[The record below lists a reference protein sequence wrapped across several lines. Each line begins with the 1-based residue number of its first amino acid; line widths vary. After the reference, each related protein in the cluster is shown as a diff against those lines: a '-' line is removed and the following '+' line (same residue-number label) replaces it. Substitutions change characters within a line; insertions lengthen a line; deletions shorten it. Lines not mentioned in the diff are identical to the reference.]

1 MAKKAWFQNRLNDHF
16 LKKSRRENYRS
27 RAVYKLEEI
36 DNKYKL
42 FKPGMAVLDLG
53 AAPGSW
59 SQYVVNS
66 LKNKGKVIAIDL
78 LPIVPIEGVYII
90 EGDIRDQANR
100 DEINQKAQGKID
112 VLLSDMAPDTTGVHH
127 ADTENSALLV
137 HLALDM
143 AEKLLKPGGSFV
155 AKVFEGAEY
164 KELLDR
170 TKRMFSFAK
179 TFNPK
184 ASLTRSREI
193 FLVAQKF
200 KKKETKI

>member
-1 MAKKAWFQNRLNDHF
+1 MAKKAWFNNRLNDHY
-16 LKKSRRENYRS
+16 LKKSRRDNYRS

-36 DNKYKL
+36 DQKYKL
-42 FKPGMAVLDLG
+42 LKPKMSVLDLG

-59 SQYVVNS
+59 SQYVATAIGT
-66 LKNKGKVIAIDL
+66 KGKIIAIDL
-78 LPIVPIEGVYII
+78 LPISPIEGVYII
-90 EGDIRDQANR
+90 EGDIRDQENR
-100 DEINQKAQGKID
+100 DEISKLAKGKVD

-127 ADTENSALLV
+127 TDTEDSALLV

-155 AKVFEGAEY
+155 AKVFEGSEY

-170 TKRMFSFAK
+170 AKKMFGFAK
-179 TFNPK
+179 SFNPK
-184 ASLTRSREI
+184 ASLSRSREI

-200 KKKETKI
+200 KKKET

>member
-1 MAKKAWFQNRLNDHF
+1 MAKKAWFQNRLNDHY
-16 LKKSRRENYRS
+16 LKKSRKENYRS

-36 DNKYKL
+36 DKKYKL

-66 LKNKGKVIAIDL
+66 LKNKGNIIAIDL
-78 LPIVPIEGVYII
+78 LPIVPIDGVFII
-90 EGDIRDQANR
+90 EGDIRDKVNQEIIINKAN
-100 DEINQKAQGKID
+100 GYLD

-143 AEKLLKPGGSFV
+143 AEKLLKPGGSFI

-170 TKRMFSFAK
+170 TKKLFGFAK
-179 TFNPK
+179 SFNPK
-184 ASLTRSREI
+184 ASLSRSREL

-200 KKKETKI
+200 KQK